1 MIDTVDNTC
10 GGEISHRV
18 SPFPLIFPHFEL
30 FSKIGLQWIFI
41 LRLIVANPLR
51 MILVSIVAQ
60 LGAVL
65 TSALVLSAELP
76 LICTGELLGTPEAG
90 STAPRQGE
98 NQVFEPFARSVA
110 TSVDTADLQ
119 LRQVDWLAQTAD
131 FWSGSFNSGQP
142 RWRLV
147 GGEYFSDSSELGLIE
162 ADEVIPSASDVV
174 GVPGELSY
182 SFSEPLAVP
191 PLSIP
196 DQGAAATPKPSE
208 TLQER
213 PSGVDQRPVI
223 IFQPA
228 VPASSRD
235 GGVALQPRVRVLGES
250 EENELSPS
258 LSVSRL
264 PSAGSQQS
272 RFNAGAGA
280 GGVFPRIWES
290 RIHGGLLEDNSLGIA
305 RLLDPERERLVERM
319 ASRQQSRFRRALQML
334 AGRLGHGSYDMGVG
348 RERLPFALF
357 EIDPTQPFNNLRLRF
372 DAAYGLDHPY
382 RAEYF
387 WSKPPKGPSTT
398 GLEVVDYQQIRF
410 QFEMGGPRMTVGTE
424 IPLVFVD
431 PEIVGNVAGLGDL
444 MLTTKTL
451 MADGE
456 QWQLMQVLRTQ
467 MATGSSKSGRGN
479 GHVSM
484 EPGLVARYKYD
495 ENLLIHSELKLWF
508 PIGGDPDVSG
518 EILRWGMG
526 AASVFYD
533 TDSFALIPTFEF
545 VAWTVLSGQQYE
557 GNDIAGQ
564 SNDDN
569 WVRLDGETILNFY
582 PGLRIVSDTSGDFG
596 LFEMGLNAGA
606 SVSSMHWYRTM
617 IRLEL
622 RWSF

>member
-1 MIDTVDNTC
+1 M
-10 GGEISHRV
+10 
-18 SPFPLIFPHFEL
+18 
-30 FSKIGLQWIFI
+30 
-41 LRLIVANPLR
+41 ANPLR
-51 MILVSIVAQ
+51 MILISIVTQ
-60 LGAVL
+60 LGCVL
-65 TSALVLSAELP
+65 TPSWVISAEL
-76 LICTGELLGTPEAG
+76 TQVAWEKTLGTPQAESATPRQRKNQVIELLTQSVAG
-90 STAPRQGE
+90 S
-98 NQVFEPFARSVA
+98 
-110 TSVDTADLQ
+110 ADAAHLQ
-119 LRQVDWLAQTAD
+119 LRQVDWLGQTSD
-131 FWSGSFNSGQP
+131 SWSDPFKSGHSHF
-142 RWRLV
+142 RLV
-147 GGEYFSDSSELGLIE
+147 GGEFFSDSSEVGLIE
-162 ADEVIPSASDVV
+162 ADEVIPSASDIV
-174 GVPGELSY
+174 GVQEELDY
-182 SFSEPLAVP
+182 SFSEPLAVL
-191 PLSIP
+191 PLAIP
-196 DQGAAATPKPSE
+196 DQRVVTPPKPFKMAEERRAQGSE
-208 TLQER
+208 
-213 PSGVDQRPVI
+213 SRPVI

-228 VPASSRD
+228 VPAASRD
-235 GGVALQPRVRVLGES
+235 GGVALQPRVRVLDES

-264 PSAGSQQS
+264 PAASSQQS
-272 RFNAGAGA
+272 RFNAGSDAEDMLT
-280 GGVFPRIWES
+280 RMRES
-290 RIHGGLLEDNSLGIA
+290 RIRAGLLEKSPLGVT
-305 RLLDPERERLVERM
+305 RLFDPERERLVERM
-319 ASRQQSRFRRALQML
+319 ASRQQSRFGGALRML
-334 AGRLGHGSYDMGVG
+334 AGRLGRGSYDTGVG

-387 WSKPPKGPSTT
+387 WSKPPKGPSVD
-398 GLEVVDYQQIRF
+398 GSEVVDYQQIRF

-431 PEIVGNVAGLGDL
+431 PETVGNVAGLGDL

-484 EPGLVARYKYD
+484 EPGLVARYKHN

-557 GNDIAGQ
+557 GTDL
-564 SNDDN
+564 
-569 WVRLDGETILNFY
+569 VRLDGETILNFY

-596 LFEMGLNAGA
+596 LFELGINGGA

-617 IRLEL
+617 MRLEL

>member
-1 MIDTVDNTC
+1 M
-10 GGEISHRV
+10 
-18 SPFPLIFPHFEL
+18 
-30 FSKIGLQWIFI
+30 
-41 LRLIVANPLR
+41 ANPLR
-51 MILVSIVAQ
+51 MILISIVTQ
-60 LGAVL
+60 LGCVL
-65 TSALVLSAELP
+65 TPSWVISAEL
-76 LICTGELLGTPEAG
+76 TQVAWEKTLGTPQAESATPRQRKNQVIELLTQSVAG
-90 STAPRQGE
+90 S
-98 NQVFEPFARSVA
+98 
-110 TSVDTADLQ
+110 ADAAHLQ
-119 LRQVDWLAQTAD
+119 LRQVDWLGQTSD
-131 FWSGSFNSGQP
+131 SWSDPFKSGHSHF
-142 RWRLV
+142 RLV
-147 GGEYFSDSSELGLIE
+147 GGEFFSDSSEVGLIE
-162 ADEVIPSASDVV
+162 ADEVIPSASDIV
-174 GVPGELSY
+174 GVQEELDY
-182 SFSEPLAVP
+182 SFSEPLAVL
-191 PLSIP
+191 PLAIP
-196 DQGAAATPKPSE
+196 DQRVVTPPKPFKMAEERRAQGSE
-208 TLQER
+208 
-213 PSGVDQRPVI
+213 SRPVI

-228 VPASSRD
+228 VPAASRD
-235 GGVALQPRVRVLGES
+235 GGVALQPRVRVLDES

-264 PSAGSQQS
+264 PAASSQQS
-272 RFNAGAGA
+272 RFNAGSDAGDMLT
-280 GGVFPRIWES
+280 RMRES
-290 RIHGGLLEDNSLGIA
+290 RIRAGLLEKSPLGVT
-305 RLLDPERERLVERM
+305 RLFDPERERLVERM
-319 ASRQQSRFRRALQML
+319 ASRQQSRFGGALRML
-334 AGRLGHGSYDMGVG
+334 AGRLGRGSYDTGVG

-387 WSKPPKGPSTT
+387 WSKPPKGPSVD
-398 GLEVVDYQQIRF
+398 GSEVVDYQQIRF

-431 PEIVGNVAGLGDL
+431 PETVGNVAGLGDL

-484 EPGLVARYKYD
+484 EPGLVARYKYN

-557 GNDIAGQ
+557 GTDL
-564 SNDDN
+564 
-569 WVRLDGETILNFY
+569 VRLDGETILNFY

-596 LFEMGLNAGA
+596 LFELGINGGA

-617 IRLEL
+617 MRLEL

>member
-1 MIDTVDNTC
+1 MTN
-10 GGEISHRV
+10 
-18 SPFPLIFPHFEL
+18 
-30 FSKIGLQWIFI
+30 
-41 LRLIVANPLR
+41 ALR

-60 LGAVL
+60 LAFVL
-65 TSALVLSAELP
+65 VPSLVLSADFTQ
-76 LICTGELLGTPEAG
+76 IHCVAVLGTPPTEPAASKQG
-90 STAPRQGE
+90 KNLIFSPLRESVGAPGDSSK
-98 NQVFEPFARSVA
+98 A
-110 TSVDTADLQ
+110 Q
-119 LRQVDWLAQTAD
+119 LGQVDGTFQLAD
-131 FWSGSFNSGQP
+131 FRSSPSAAGQSP
-142 RWRLV
+142 SRLV
-147 GGEYFSDSSELGLIE
+147 EGEYFSDSDELGLIVV
-162 ADEVIPSASDVV
+162 DELIPSASDAV
-174 GVPGELSY
+174 GAQRELSY
-182 SFSEPLAVP
+182 SFSEPLSMTP
-191 PLSIP
+191 FSIS
-196 DQGAAATPKPSE
+196 DQGTAAILKPFEAVEERQSE
-208 TLQER
+208 LDKR
-213 PSGVDQRPVI
+213 PMI

-228 VPASSRD
+228 VPAASRD
-235 GGVALQPRVRVLGES
+235 GGVTLQPRVRVLDES
-250 EENELSPS
+250 KESELSPS

-264 PSAGSQQS
+264 PAERSQFKAAS
-272 RFNAGAGA
+272 DA
-280 GGVFPRIWES
+280 GGVFGRLGES
-290 RIHGGLLEDNSLGIA
+290 RIRGGLLRENSLGG
-305 RLLDPERERLVERM
+305 LQLFDPERERLVERI
-319 ASRQQSRFRRALQML
+319 ATRQHSRFEGVLRML
-334 AGRLGHGSYDMGVG
+334 GGCLGKGTYDVGVG

-398 GLEVVDYQQIRF
+398 GSEVVDYQQIRF

-456 QWQLMQVLRTQ
+456 QWQLMQVLRMQ

-484 EPGLVARYKYD
+484 EPGLVARYKQND
-495 ENLLIHSELKLWF
+495 NLLIHSELKLWF
-508 PIGGDPDVSG
+508 PLGGDPDVSG

-526 AASVFYD
+526 AASVLYD
-533 TDSFALIPTFEF
+533 ADSFALIPTFEF

-557 GNDIAGQ
+557 GDDLAGH
-564 SNDDN
+564 SNDDD
-569 WVRLDGETILNFY
+569 WVRLDGETILNCY

-596 LFEMGLNAGA
+596 IFELGINAGA

-617 IRLEL
+617 MRLEL

>member
-1 MIDTVDNTC
+1 VT
-10 GGEISHRV
+10 
-18 SPFPLIFPHFEL
+18 
-30 FSKIGLQWIFI
+30 
-41 LRLIVANPLR
+41 NPLR

-60 LGAVL
+60 LAFVL
-65 TSALVLSAELP
+65 VPSLVLSADLTQ
-76 LICTGELLGTPEAG
+76 ITWGEVLGTPPREPAG
-90 STAPRQGE
+90 SKQGKNLISSPLRESVGAPGDSSE
-98 NQVFEPFARSVA
+98 A
-110 TSVDTADLQ
+110 Q
-119 LRQVDWLAQTAD
+119 LGQVDWTVQVAD
-131 FWSGSFNSGQP
+131 FWSSPAAAGQSP
-142 RWRLV
+142 WRLV
-147 GGEYFSDSSELGLIE
+147 GGEYFSNSGELGLIV
-162 ADEVIPSASDVV
+162 ADELIPSASDAV
-174 GVPGELSY
+174 GIPRELSY
-182 SFSEPLAVP
+182 SFSEPLSMTP
-191 PLSIP
+191 FSNS
-196 DQGAAATPKPSE
+196 DQGTAATPKPFEAVEERQSE
-208 TLQER
+208 LDKR
-213 PSGVDQRPVI
+213 PMI

-228 VPASSRD
+228 VPAASRD
-235 GGVALQPRVRVLGES
+235 GGATLQPRVRVLDES
-250 EENELSPS
+250 EESELSPS

-264 PSAGSQQS
+264 PAPRSQRS
-272 RFNAGAGA
+272 RFKAVSDAE
-280 GGVFPRIWES
+280 GVFGRLGES
-290 RIHGGLLEDNSLGIA
+290 RISGGLLREKSLSGLQLFA
-305 RLLDPERERLVERM
+305 PERERLVERI
-319 ASRQQSRFRRALQML
+319 ASRHHSRFEGALRML
-334 AGRLGHGSYDMGVG
+334 GGRFGKGTYDEGVG

-398 GLEVVDYQQIRF
+398 GSEVVDYQQIRF

-484 EPGLVARYKYD
+484 EPGLVARYKQND
-495 ENLLIHSELKLWF
+495 NLLIHSELKLWF
-508 PIGGDPDVSG
+508 PLGGDPDVSG

-526 AASVFYD
+526 AASVLYD
-533 TDSFALIPTFEF
+533 TDNFALIPTFEF
-545 VAWTVLSGQQYE
+545 IAWTVLSGQQYE
-557 GNDIAGQ
+557 GDARAGQ
-564 SNDDN
+564 SNDDD

-596 LFEMGLNAGA
+596 LFELGINGGA

-617 IRLEL
+617 MRLEL